1 MGFAPTLSFYGF
13 KVSLAA
19 QCNLV
24 AVVVV
29 VVVAVVRVGVTQF
42 TPLNP

>member
-29 VVVAVVRVGVTQF
+29 VVAVVRVGVTQF